1 MVANLKMEQACRR
14 SARCPLLPPNP
25 PHAADI
31 GPISCPAHIS
41 ERFEL
46 PLVRVFSDTQH
57 DRPRTLTCALP
68 RMQDHKV
75 FARHNK
81 WGTFQVPKAFLN
93 TNAPAAVAPKAVRQ
107 ARCVHACSLP
117 GTPRVAPPTR
127 RLAKLIKVL

>member
-1 MVANLKMEQACRR
+1 MVANNKMEQARRR
-14 SARCPLLPPNP
+14 STCCPLLPPNP

-31 GPISCPAHIS
+31 GPISSPAHIS

-93 TNAPAAVAPKAVRQ
+93 TTAPAAVAPKVVRQ
-107 ARCVHACSLP
+107 ARRGHACSLP
-117 GTPRVAPPTR
+117 GTTRVCRT
-127 RLAKLIKVL
+127 KSLIARW